1 MKIAILGGSGRTG
14 LLVIKEGLKRGHEI
28 YALVRSP
35 DKVQINSPAL
45 HLVQGSPTNLEDVRK
60 TLHSVDAVVS
70 ALNVNRASD
79 LPWAKVVSPKD
90 LISSSIKNVIEVMDE
105 EKIKRIVTISA
116 YGVRD
121 TKEAVGSFGRLFL
134 YHTKVKFAYYDH
146 EKQEE
151 LLEASDLDFTAIR
164 PTRLADEENTKEIV
178 VSFQGVPKPR
188 FKISRQHL
196 AGFILDILEN
206 GKYIKEFPVLSE
218 K

>member
-35 DKVQINSPAL
+35 EKVQINSSAL
-45 HLVQGSPTNLEDVRK
+45 HLIQGSPTNMDDVRK
-60 TLHSVDAVVS
+60 TLRGVDAVVS

-79 LPWAKVVSPKD
+79 LPWAKVTSPLD
-90 LISSSIKNVIEVMDE
+90 LISSSIKNAIEIMHE
-105 EKIKRIVTISA
+105 QKIKRIVTISA

-121 TKEAVGSFGRLFL
+121 TKAAVGAVGNLFL
-134 YHTKVKFAYYDH
+134 YHTKVKYAYFDH

-164 PTRLADEENTKEIV
+164 PTRLADGENTKEII
-178 VSFQGVPKPR
+178 VSFNGVPKPR
-188 FKISRQHL
+188 FNITRQHL
-196 AGFILDILEN
+196 AGFIIDILEN
-206 GKYIKEFPVLSE
+206 GKFLRQFPVVSE

>member
-1 MKIAILGGSGRTG
+1 MKIGILGGSGRTG

-35 DKVQINSPAL
+35 DKVQLTSPAL
-45 HLVQGSPTNLEDVRK
+45 HFVQGSPTNLEDVRK
-60 TLHSVDAVVS
+60 TFQGIDAVVC

-79 LPWAKVVSPKD
+79 LPWAKVVSPPD
-90 LISSSIKNVIEVMDE
+90 LISSSIKNTITVMHE
-105 EKIKRIVTISA
+105 QKIKRIVTISA

-121 TKEAVGSFGRLFL
+121 TKAAVGAFGRLFL
-134 YHTKVKFAYYDH
+134 YHTKVKYAYFDH

-164 PTRLADEENTKEIV
+164 PTRLADEDNTKKII

-188 FKISRQHL
+188 FNISRQHL

-206 GKYIKEFPVLSE
+206 GKYVRQFPVLSE